1 MSVSVEK
8 FLIFSISRILR
19 ARILKAAVDA
29 DHSAAIEKAK
39 EMFQK
44 MRKNQTVPAN
54 LKQLVFSI
62 GIKSGEEEDWRWC
75 YEKYRNT
82 NIPSDRAILLHA
94 LGETNNI
101 FTIQK

>member
-1 MSVSVEK
+1 MLTGQFSLSLSRKVSS
-8 FLIFSISRILR
+8 FFHSRILR

-29 DHSAAIEKAK
+29 DHSSAIETAK

-62 GIKSGEEEDWRWC
+62 GIKSGDEEDWR
-75 YEKYRNT
+75 RM
-82 NIPSDRAILLHA
+82 L
-94 LGETNNI
+94 
-101 FTIQK
+101 